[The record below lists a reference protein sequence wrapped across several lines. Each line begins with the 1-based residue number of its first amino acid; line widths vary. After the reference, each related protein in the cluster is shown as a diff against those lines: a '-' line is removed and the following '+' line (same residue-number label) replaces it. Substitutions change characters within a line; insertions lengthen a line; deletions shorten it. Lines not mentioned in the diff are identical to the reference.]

1 MFCAVLLKY
10 NYIILNQQ
18 VNCSPVS
25 RWESSS
31 ARIAFQIGN
40 GRYLFL
46 TIYILDYVCEVQN
59 LVSEAQVTKHSVSS
73 YCLWEQLSSVER
85 FNRPRDG
92 FPLAEADF
100 CLCYVS
106 VPPTCP
112 SSSAKVRSVHSTGL
126 IVVLYCCDFKGN
138 KMNLNEFDKY
148 LHSHSS
154 FLNIC
159 FSCYFVVLE
168 SITRNVK
175 HVTFLEAEKINWFI
189 SFLIFRQIK
198 LFKALDKQQLQ
209 FSQHLFHY

>member
-1 MFCAVLLKY
+1 M
-10 NYIILNQQ
+10 
-18 VNCSPVS
+18 
-25 RWESSS
+25 
-31 ARIAFQIGN
+31 
-40 GRYLFL
+40 
-46 TIYILDYVCEVQN
+46 
-59 LVSEAQVTKHSVSS
+59 SS
-73 YCLWEQLSSVER
+73 YCLWEQLSSVEQ

-138 KMNLNEFDKY
+138 EMNLNEFDKY

-168 SITRNVK
+168 SLTRNIK
-175 HVTFLEAEKINWFI
+175 HVIFLEAEKINWFI
-189 SFLIFRQIK
+189 SFLIFR
-198 LFKALDKQQLQ
+198 
-209 FSQHLFHY
+209 

>member
-1 MFCAVLLKY
+1 MQELHFRLVTGDTCFLLFTYWIMYAKFR
-10 NYIILNQQ
+10 IWFQKH
-18 VNCSPVS
+18 
-25 RWESSS
+25 RW
-31 ARIAFQIGN
+31 
-40 GRYLFL
+40 
-46 TIYILDYVCEVQN
+46 QN
-59 LVSEAQVTKHSVSS
+59 IDSVSS
-73 YCLWEQLSSVER
+73 YCLWEQLSSAEQ

-138 KMNLNEFDKY
+138 EMNLNEFDKY

-168 SITRNVK
+168 SLTRNIK
-175 HVTFLEAEKINWFI
+175 HVTFLEAEKISWFI
-189 SFLIFRQIK
+189 SFLIFR
-198 LFKALDKQQLQ
+198 
-209 FSQHLFHY
+209 